1 MKNKKIDYVFVYFN
15 ARKKRINEGKES
27 PEEFFYGYQY
37 IKNKG
42 FEVAIVEFGGKV
54 NPVINLLLNNFQ
66 KIFTKIFKFQ
76 YDFSGIL
83 YKESLKTIKLSK
95 SLILTNTRIGH
106 SLIPYI
112 IYNKLFK
119 KDTEFSV
126 FAMGMFNSS
135 SNNKIILRIHKYL
148 HSTLL
153 YFIDNLIFIGQK
165 EYKYALE
172 IFKNQ
177 KSKIKFLPF
186 GIDNN
191 FWNTKDE
198 KKDGPILFIGNDSNR
213 DFDFLEKLVNQLSN
227 KKFIVVS
234 EHTDG
239 RFKNLENVETLKG
252 SWNKNILDDE
262 SIKNLYSQSKLTI
275 IPLKNSLQPSGQS
288 VALQSMSMNTP
299 VIITQ
304 TDGFWD
310 VENFKHKENI
320 YFIEKNKVSEWEIA
334 IEELEND
341 EKIYQKIQINAKSLI
356 DQKFNTLE
364 FGKNLFNIVGK

>member
-1 MKNKKIDYVFVYFN
+1 MKNKNIDYVFVYFN
-15 ARKKRINEGKES
+15 ARKKRINEGKDS

-42 FEVAIVEFGGKV
+42 YEVAIVEFGGKV

-66 KIFTKIFKFQ
+66 KIFIKIFKFQ

-83 YKESLKTIKLSK
+83 YKDSLNTIKLSK
-95 SLILTNTRIGH
+95 NLILTNTRIGH

-148 HSTLL
+148 HSMLL

-165 EYKYALE
+165 EYKNSLE
-172 IFKNQ
+172 NFKNQ
-177 KSKIKFLPF
+177 KSKIKFIPL
-186 GIDNN
+186 GIDNK
-191 FWNTKDE
+191 FCNTKYE
-198 KKDGPILFIGNDSNR
+198 KKDGPLLFIGNDSNR

-239 RFKNLENVETLKG
+239 RFKNLENVEILKG

-320 YFIEKNKVSEWEIA
+320 YFIDKNKVSDWEIA